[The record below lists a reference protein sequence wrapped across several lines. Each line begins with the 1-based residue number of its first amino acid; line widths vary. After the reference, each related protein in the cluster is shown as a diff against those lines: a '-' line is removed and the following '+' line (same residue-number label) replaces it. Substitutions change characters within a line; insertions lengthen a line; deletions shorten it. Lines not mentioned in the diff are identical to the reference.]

1 MIENFAIT
9 PSQTPLLNALSFAND
24 ILPDN
29 AKVKQSENKDSYQ
42 DIECPLVIQAAIG
55 GDIEILKYLISKG
68 FNDIDNVG
76 HIALSKK
83 QRNSVV
89 SNVIGAAAFY
99 GKTAMLEYLLKTYE
113 KKVDI
118 NLKASEKKGKKKHMS
133 LIKEYSGFNAVTLAI
148 AGDANDD
155 TTIEVMKILDGY
167 KVNEDVDFKENNM
180 LHIAARFDKLGVVKH
195 IIEDL
200 DMERLAKDT
209 NKDGQTPYS
218 VAESVNAKAIC
229 DYLRNNTEKDNKE
242 LEDDLKELIE
252 SGTKSK
258 KKKKQNKGKK
268 DDGLGLLN
276 SSDYQET
283 LKIEEKPIV
292 KKKTE
297 EIEEEESEE
306 IEEYIDDKTKPYN
319 NNNNYR
325 YNNRNDYNRKNKQ
338 YGNKGR
344 YYNNNNYD
352 DYYGNKNY
360 NNKGYYNRRNNYQST
375 TLQEVEVTDNAVSQ
389 KKYVEPVTEE
399 NKPITVEKTT
409 ITPPVEEEEE
419 IIVGLAKKNKNKG
432 KNKKKKEE
440 VKVEQKEVKVEEA
453 KIEVEPVEVKKEEP
467 PQSPNEIKEDVQQL
481 QPMEEAKESN
491 NEHVHE
497 EANNDFKNVDDE
509 DEEES
514 DEEDF
519 LHEYENEPKE
529 KHEEKLEEPIEE
541 KKVITSS
548 NPVVIAHD
556 QIEYKELLDK
566 YNELE
571 KRFELLRKEKEEMET
586 FIRKSYQQQTTVIP
600 STEENINDLME
611 LANSEL
617 EAKNK
622 RIEELEKKLE
632 MYTLHDIHSD

>member
-29 AKVKQSENKDSYQ
+29 SKQSDNKDTYQ
-42 DIECPLVIQAAIG
+42 DIECPLLIQAAIG

-68 FNDIDNVG
+68 FKDIDNVG

-83 QRNSVV
+83 QKNSVV
-89 SNVIGAAAFY
+89 SNVIGAAAYY

-113 KKVDI
+113 RKVDI
-118 NLKASEKKGKKKHMS
+118 NLKAIEKKGKKKHMS
-133 LIKEYSGFNAVTLAI
+133 LTKEYSGFNAVTLAI
-148 AGDANDD
+148 AGDANDE

-180 LHIAARFDKLGVVKH
+180 LHIAARFGRLGVVKH

-200 DMERLAKDT
+200 DMERLAKET
-209 NKDGQTPYS
+209 NKDGQTPYF

-252 SGTKSK
+252 SGTKAK
-258 KKKKQNKGKK
+258 KKKKNNKGKK

-306 IEEYIDDKTKPYN
+306 VEEYVDDKTKPYN
-319 NNNNYR
+319 NKSSNYK
-325 YNNRNDYNRKNKQ
+325 YNNRYDYNRRNKQ
-338 YGNKGR
+338 YNTKGR
-344 YYNNNNYD
+344 YYNNYD

-360 NNKGYYNRRNNYQST
+360 NNKGYYNKRNNYQST
-375 TLQEVEVTDNAVSQ
+375 TLQEVEITDTATETQ
-389 KKYVEPVTEE
+389 KKMEEPVIEE
-399 NKPITVEKTT
+399 NKAITVEKVT
-409 ITPPVEEEEE
+409 PVEEEDD

-440 VKVEQKEVKVEEA
+440 VKVEEPKEVKVEET
-453 KIEVEPVEVKKEEP
+453 KIEPVEENRDIP
-467 PQSPNEIKEDVQQL
+467 PQSSNEVKEEQL
-481 QPMEEAKESN
+481 QQMEEVKEN
-491 NEHVHE
+491 AHVHE
-497 EANNDFKNVDDE
+497 EVPNEFKNVDDDE
-509 DEEES
+509 EEES
-514 DEEDF
+514 DDDF
-519 LHEYENEPKE
+519 LH
-529 KHEEKLEEPIEE
+529 
-541 KKVITSS
+541 
-548 NPVVIAHD
+548 
-556 QIEYKELLDK
+556 
-566 YNELE
+566 
-571 KRFELLRKEKEEMET
+571 
-586 FIRKSYQQQTTVIP
+586 
-600 STEENINDLME
+600 
-611 LANSEL
+611 
-617 EAKNK
+617 
-622 RIEELEKKLE
+622 
-632 MYTLHDIHSD
+632 

>member
-29 AKVKQSENKDSYQ
+29 PKQSDNKETYQ

-68 FNDIDNVG
+68 FNDIDSVG

-89 SNVIGAAAFY
+89 SNVIGAAAYY
-99 GKTAMLEYLLKTYE
+99 GKTSMLEYLLKTYE
-113 KKVDI
+113 RKVDI
-118 NLKASEKKGKKKHMS
+118 NLKAIEKKGKKKHMS
-133 LIKEYSGFNAVTLAI
+133 LTKEYSGFNAVALAI

-155 TTIEVMKILDGY
+155 TAIEVMKVLDKY
-167 KVNEDVDFKENNM
+167 KVNEDVDFRENNM
-180 LHIAARFDKLGVVKH
+180 LHIAARFGRLGVVKH
-195 IIEDL
+195 IIEEL
-200 DMERLAKDT
+200 DMERLAKET
-209 NKDGQTPYS
+209 NKDGQTPYF

-242 LEDDLKELIE
+242 LEDDLKELME

-258 KKKKQNKGKK
+258 KKKKHNKGKK

-283 LKIEEKPIV
+283 LKIEEKPIA

-306 IEEYIDDKTKPYN
+306 VEEYVDDKTKPYN
-319 NNNNYR
+319 KSSNNYR
-325 YNNRNDYNRKNKQ
+325 YNNRNDYNRRNKQ
-338 YGNKGR
+338 YGNTKGR
-344 YYNNNNYD
+344 YHNNYD

-360 NNKGYYNRRNNYQST
+360 NNKGYYNKRNNYQST
-375 TLQEVEVTDNAVSQ
+375 TLQEVEITDIATEAQ
-389 KKYVEPVTEE
+389 KKLVEPVVEE
-399 NKPITVEKTT
+399 NKAITVEKTT
-409 ITPPVEEEEE
+409 PVEEEDE
-419 IIVGLAKKNKNKG
+419 IIVGLAKKSKNKG

-440 VKVEQKEVKVEEA
+440 VKVEPTDVKVEPTEVKVEET
-453 KIEVEPVEVKKEEP
+453 KIEVEPVEEKKDIAPET
-467 PQSPNEIKEDVQQL
+467 SNEIKEEQL
-481 QPMEEAKESN
+481 QQMEEVKEN
-491 NEHVHE
+491 VNVHE
-497 EANNDFKNVDDE
+497 EVNNEFKNVDDDEE
-509 DEEES
+509 DES
-514 DEEDF
+514 DDDF

-529 KHEEKLEEPIEE
+529 KQEEKQEEPIEE
-541 KKVITSS
+541 KKVISSS
-548 NPVVIAHD
+548 NAVVGE

-566 YNELE
+566 YHELE
-571 KRFELLRKEKEEMET
+571 KKFELLLKEKEEMET

-617 EAKNK
+617 DLKNK

>member
-29 AKVKQSENKDSYQ
+29 SNIKQSENKDTYQ
-42 DIECPLVIQAAIG
+42 DIESPLLIQAAIG

-89 SNVIGAAAFY
+89 SNVIGAAAYY
-99 GKTAMLEYLLKTYE
+99 GRTSMLEYLLKTYE
-113 KKVDI
+113 RKVDI
-118 NLKASEKKGKKKHMS
+118 NLKAIEKKGKKKHMS

-148 AGDANDD
+148 AGEANDD
-155 TTIEVMKILDGY
+155 TTIEVMKILDKY

-200 DMERLAKDT
+200 DMKRLAKET

-252 SGTKSK
+252 SGSKSKK

-306 IEEYIDDKTKPYN
+306 IEEYVDDKTKTY

-325 YNNRNDYNRKNKQ
+325 YNNNRNEYNNRRNKK

-360 NNKGYYNRRNNYQST
+360 NNKGYYNKRNNYQST
-375 TLQEVEVTDNAVSQ
+375 TLQEVEVTDNAILEQ
-389 KKYVEPVTEE
+389 KKYVEPVKEE
-399 NKPITVEKTT
+399 KNTIPVEKQVNAQ
-409 ITPPVEEEEE
+409 VEEEED

-440 VKVEQKEVKVEEA
+440 IKEEPKEIKVEEP
-453 KIEVEPVEVKKEEP
+453 KIEVEPLPEEKKEEP
-467 PQSPNEIKEDVQQL
+467 PQSSSNENIQQL
-481 QPMEEAKESN
+481 QPMEETKESN
-491 NEHVHE
+491 ENVHE
-497 EANNDFKNVDDE
+497 EVNNEFKNVDDE
-509 DEEES
+509 EDEESE
-514 DEEDF
+514 DDF

-529 KHEEKLEEPIEE
+529 KQEEPIED
-541 KKVITSS
+541 KKVIPSS
-548 NPVVIAHD
+548 NPAHEEKD
-556 QIEYKELLDK
+556 YKELFDK

-571 KRFELLRKEKEEMET
+571 KRYELLKKEKEEMES
-586 FIRKSYQQQTTVIP
+586 FIRKSYKQQTTVIP

-617 EAKNK
+617 ESKNK

-632 MYTLHDIHSD
+632 RYTLNDIHSD

>member
-9 PSQTPLLNALSFAND
+9 PSQTPLLNALSFSND

-29 AKVKQSENKDSYQ
+29 SNIKQSENKDTYQ

-83 QRNSVV
+83 QRNSVI
-89 SNVIGAAAFY
+89 SNVIGAAAYY
-99 GKTAMLEYLLKTYE
+99 GRISMLEYLLKTYE
-113 KKVDI
+113 RKVDI
-118 NLKASEKKGKKKHMS
+118 NLKAIEKKGKKKHMS
-133 LIKEYSGFNAVTLAI
+133 LTKEYSGFNAVTLAI
-148 AGDANDD
+148 AGEANDD
-155 TTIEVMKILDGY
+155 TTIEVMKILDKY

-180 LHIAARFDKLGVVKH
+180 LHIAARFDKLKVVKH

-200 DMERLAKDT
+200 DMERLAKET

-218 VAESVNAKAIC
+218 AAESVNAKAIC

-252 SGTKSK
+252 SGTKSKK

-306 IEEYIDDKTKPYN
+306 IEEYIDDKTKNYN
-319 NNNNYR
+319 NNNYKYNNNR
-325 YNNRNDYNRKNKQ
+325 NEYNNRRNKQ

-344 YYNNNNYD
+344 YYNSNYD

-360 NNKGYYNRRNNYQST
+360 NNKGYYNKRNNYQST
-375 TLQEVEVTDNAVSQ
+375 TLQEVEVTDNTILEQ

-399 NKPITVEKTT
+399 KNTNPVEKPVNTQ
-409 ITPPVEEEEE
+409 VEEEED

-440 VKVEQKEVKVEEA
+440 IKEEPKEIKVEEP
-453 KIEVEPVEVKKEEP
+453 KIEIEPVPEEKKEEP
-467 PQSPNEIKEDVQQL
+467 PKSTNENIQQL

-491 NEHVHE
+491 DHLHE
-497 EANNDFKNVDDE
+497 EANNEFKNVDDE
-509 DEEES
+509 EDEES
-514 DEEDF
+514 EEDF

-529 KHEEKLEEPIEE
+529 KHDEKLEESIED

-548 NPVVIAHD
+548 NPVAISHED
-556 QIEYKELLDK
+556 IEYKELLNK

-571 KRFELLRKEKEEMET
+571 KKYELLRKEKEEMET
-586 FIRKSYQQQTTVIP
+586 FIRKSYQQHTTVIP
-600 STEENINDLME
+600 STEENINDLLE

-617 EAKNK
+617 ESKNK

>member
-29 AKVKQSENKDSYQ
+29 SKQSDNKDTYQ
-42 DIECPLVIQAAIG
+42 DIECPLLIQAAIG

-68 FNDIDNVG
+68 FKDIDNVG

-83 QRNSVV
+83 QKNSVV
-89 SNVIGAAAFY
+89 SNVIGAAAYY

-113 KKVDI
+113 RKVDI
-118 NLKASEKKGKKKHMS
+118 NLKAIEKKGKKKHMS
-133 LIKEYSGFNAVTLAI
+133 LTKEYSGFNAVTLAI
-148 AGDANDD
+148 AGDANDE

-180 LHIAARFDKLGVVKH
+180 LHIAARFGRLGVVKH

-200 DMERLAKDT
+200 DMERLAKET
-209 NKDGQTPYS
+209 NKDGQTPYF

-252 SGTKSK
+252 SGTKAK
-258 KKKKQNKGKK
+258 KKKKNNKGKK

-306 IEEYIDDKTKPYN
+306 VEEYVDDKTKPYN
-319 NNNNYR
+319 NKSSNYR
-325 YNNRNDYNRKNKQ
+325 YNNRYDYNRRNKQ
-338 YGNKGR
+338 YNTKGR
-344 YYNNNNYD
+344 YYNNYD

-360 NNKGYYNRRNNYQST
+360 NNKGYYNKRNNYQST
-375 TLQEVEVTDNAVSQ
+375 TLQEVEITDTATETQ
-389 KKYVEPVTEE
+389 KKLVEPVIEE
-399 NKPITVEKTT
+399 NKAITVEKVT
-409 ITPPVEEEEE
+409 PVEEEDD

-440 VKVEQKEVKVEEA
+440 VKVEEPKEVKVEET
-453 KIEVEPVEVKKEEP
+453 KIEPVEENRDIP
-467 PQSPNEIKEDVQQL
+467 PQSSNEVKEEQL
-481 QPMEEAKESN
+481 QQMEEVKEN
-491 NEHVHE
+491 AHVHE
-497 EANNDFKNVDDE
+497 EVPNEFKNVDDDE
-509 DEEES
+509 EEES
-514 DEEDF
+514 DDDF

-529 KHEEKLEEPIEE
+529 KQEAKLEEPIEE
-541 KKVITSS
+541 KKEIPIS
-548 NPVVIAHD
+548 NPIVAHE
-556 QIEYKELLDK
+556 QIEYKVLLDK

-571 KRFELLRKEKEEMET
+571 KKFELLLKEKAEMET
-586 FIRKSYQQQTTVIP
+586 FIRKTYQQQTTVIP

-617 EAKNK
+617 DAKNK
-622 RIEELEKKLE
+622 RIEELEKKIE